1 MVYDGH
7 SCQTSLKHHQD
18 MIMRMTMLFGRTLRQ
33 SPSEINHPT
42 LRLMVR
48 AGLVRLSSGALTLL
62 PVGTR
67 ALRRIEMI
75 VREELTRIGLQ
86 EVYLPLFRSV
96 APLDPLFSSLA
107 SASSILHC
115 TDQFGRSLSIL
126 PTDEA
131 WIASLAATEI
141 ASYRQLPVLL
151 YQVRPTYCG
160 DCRSSWLRAGV
171 TAIIYALDRSDAD
184 VQESSVLVRQTFTRL
199 FERIDVQVAPVE
211 AGRDPVSGDEAF
223 AYVALSEYGDVDL
236 MRCDT
241 CGYVAL
247 QEAARSAP
255 CDAFA
260 PNLSSDEPDHPEEIA
275 TPNCATI
282 ADLARFCGVP
292 ESATAKAVFFN
303 SPERGLIFAVIR
315 GDRDVNV
322 TKLRI
327 AAGVSTLLPAQTEQI
342 SATGAVAGYASPVG
356 LRERSSGGVVV
367 IADPSV
373 TTGSPLIAGANRHG
387 YHLRNVV
394 YGRDWSA
401 DLIAD
406 ISLARNGDP
415 CCGCNAPL
423 RQTTGFII
431 GRDLRYGARS
441 VQVSGATFL
450 DREGVVRPITMSLF
464 SIALERVLLVAVEQH
479 CDHSGI
485 VWSPEIAPFHVHL
498 VRLGKQDATR
508 QAADVLYDELTAA
521 GIAVLYDDRD
531 ETAGVKFNDA
541 DLIGAPL
548 RLVIGDRF
556 LSDSL
561 VEVKQRASGVIVKTP
576 QSEIVAVVRALT
588 MPV

>member
-1 MVYDGH
+1 
-7 SCQTSLKHHQD
+7 
-18 MIMRMTMLFGRTLRQ
+18 MRMTMLFGRTLRQ
-33 SPSEINHPT
+33 SLSEIDHPT

-62 PVGTR
+62 PVGAR

-75 VREELTRIGLQ
+75 VRDELIRIGSQ
-86 EVYLPLFRSV
+86 EVCLPLFRAATSV
-96 APLDPLFSSLA
+96 ASLPSGLA
-107 SASSILHC
+107 SAASILHC
-115 TDQFGRSLSIL
+115 TDQFGRSLGIA
-126 PTDEA
+126 PTDDA
-131 WIASLAATEI
+131 WIASLASTEI

-151 YQVRPTYCG
+151 YQVRPTYCS

-171 TAIIYALDRSDAD
+171 TALVYALDRSDAD
-184 VQESSVLVRQTFTRL
+184 VQESRALVRQAFTRL
-199 FERIDVQVAPVE
+199 FERIDVQVSPVE
-211 AGRDPVSGDEAF
+211 AGCDPVNGDEAL
-223 AYVALSEYGDVDL
+223 AYVAPSAYGDVDL
-236 MRCDT
+236 MRCDA
-241 CGYVAL
+241 CGYAAL
-247 QEAARSAP
+247 REAARTAS
-255 CDAFA
+255 CDAVA
-260 PNLSSDEPDHPEEIA
+260 PVFSSDEPGHPEEIA
-275 TPNCATI
+275 TPDCATI

-303 SPERGLIFAVIR
+303 SPEQGLIFAVIR
-315 GDRDVNV
+315 GDREINVNR
-322 TKLRI
+322 LRI
-327 AAGVSTLLPAQTEQI
+327 AAGVSALLPAQTGQI
-342 SATGAVAGYASPVG
+342 GAIGAVAGYASPVG
-356 LRERSSGGVVV
+356 LRERSSGDVVV

-373 TTGSPLIAGANRHG
+373 TSGSPLIAGANRHG

-406 ISLARNGDP
+406 ISLARAGDP
-415 CCGCNAPL
+415 CCSCNAPL

-431 GRDLRYGARS
+431 GRDLRYGSQS

-450 DREGVVRPITMSLF
+450 DREGVARPVAMSLF

-479 CDHSGI
+479 CDQSGI
-485 VWSPEIAPFHVHL
+485 VWSPAVAPFHVHL

-508 QAADVLYDELTAA
+508 HAADALYDELTTA

-548 RLVIGDRF
+548 RLVVGDRF
-556 LSDSL
+556 LSDGL
-561 VEVKQRASGVIVKTP
+561 VEIKQRARGAITRVP
-576 QSEIVAVVRALT
+576 QSEVVAAVRSLT

>member
-1 MVYDGH
+1 
-7 SCQTSLKHHQD
+7 
-18 MIMRMTMLFGRTLRQ
+18 
-33 SPSEINHPT
+33 
-42 LRLMVR
+42 
-48 AGLVRLSSGALTLL
+48 
-62 PVGTR
+62 
-67 ALRRIEMI
+67 
-75 VREELTRIGLQ
+75 
-86 EVYLPLFRSV
+86 
-96 APLDPLFSSLA
+96 
-107 SASSILHC
+107 
-115 TDQFGRSLSIL
+115 
-126 PTDEA
+126 
-131 WIASLAATEI
+131 
-141 ASYRQLPVLL
+141 
-151 YQVRPTYCG
+151 
-160 DCRSSWLRAGV
+160 
-171 TAIIYALDRSDAD
+171 
-184 VQESSVLVRQTFTRL
+184 
-199 FERIDVQVAPVE
+199 
-211 AGRDPVSGDEAF
+211 
-223 AYVALSEYGDVDL
+223 
-236 MRCDT
+236 
-241 CGYVAL
+241 
-247 QEAARSAP
+247 
-255 CDAFA
+255 
-260 PNLSSDEPDHPEEIA
+260 
-275 TPNCATI
+275 
-282 ADLARFCGVP
+282 
-292 ESATAKAVFFN
+292 
-303 SPERGLIFAVIR
+303 
-315 GDRDVNV
+315 V

-327 AAGVSTLLPAQTEQI
+327 AAGVSALLPAQTEQI

-356 LRERSSGGVVV
+356 VRERSSGGVVV

-406 ISLARNGDP
+406 ISLARTGDP

-479 CDHSGI
+479 CDQSGI

-508 QAADVLYDELTAA
+508 QAADALYDELTAA

-556 LSDSL
+556 LSDGL
-561 VEVKQRASGVIVKTP
+561 VEVKQRASGVIAKTP